1 MYRGLPCILQES
13 NLWSLCAIENFFLWT
28 NWNWCWGLLRQ
39 FYTSSINKISDSLFE
54 GKPGKL
60 VPKCDANTCL
70 SEIYVVVGKMISHN
84 IAQKCAGFPLLSE
97 ACFRYLCTGSL
108 KDASIYINVDEVAS
122 SQYEYYIKEV
132 CLSLQILIV

>member
-1 MYRGLPCILQES
+1 MEDCLAFYKNPTFDPFVPLRLSFCGQTGID
-13 NLWSLCAIENFFLWT
+13 AG
-28 NWNWCWGLLRQ
+28 GLLRQ

-54 GKPGKL
+54 GKPEKL

-70 SEIYVVVGKMISHN
+70 SEIYVVVGKMISRN